1 MPKKH
6 ILIAS
11 NTEWSITNF
20 RSSLIQRLA
29 EQGFQITIVAPDF
42 ADRSGFSKINL
53 TNVPYRRNFFPQ
65 NKLNPFGYLLSIL
78 SFFKIL
84 HEINPDFILSFTTQ
98 TNLSIGL
105 ANRLYKTRHIPTING
120 YGRFLPHSKLS
131 KNILIFLFRIALRS
145 SYLIIFQKKEDKEF
159 YKQQI
164 EYDSVNNM
172 KIINGSGIDI
182 SFYQSEL
189 KRCKT
194 KQKAIGFA
202 GRPIKEKGFDSFVA
216 LAQHAM
222 DKNLPYR
229 FYLCFPNI
237 KSERAKWDRII
248 EKKVKN
254 LTNLTFLGYL
264 DDIRIFFQKID
275 VLLLLSS
282 YGEGIP
288 RTYLEALASGVL
300 CVTSENPAFNIGADD
315 AEYRLIFQHNN
326 QFLHKNQLRMLV
338 DQINAIDLSR
348 AEAIQ
353 INALRLLEQKFSSE
367 KIDTKYMKLLHH

>member
-29 EQGFQITIVAPDF
+29 EQGFQITILAPDF
-42 ADRSGFSKINL
+42 AHRSGFSKINL

-65 NKLNPFGYLLSIL
+65 NKFNPFGYLLSIV

-105 ANRLYKTRHIPTING
+105 ANRIYKTRHIPTING
-120 YGRFLPHSKLS
+120 YGRFSIHSKLS
-131 KNILIFLFRIALRS
+131 KNILIFLIRVALRS
-145 SYLIIFQKKEDKEF
+145 SYLIVFQKEEDKEF

-164 EYDSVNNM
+164 EYDSGKNM

-182 SFYQSEL
+182 SFYQSRL

-222 DKNLPYR
+222 DENLPYR

-248 EKKVKN
+248 EKKIKN
-254 LTNLTFLGYL
+254 LSNLIFLGYL
-264 DDIRIFFQKID
+264 DDIRICFQKID

-300 CVTSENPAFNIGADD
+300 CVTSENPAFNIGTDN
-315 AEYRLIFQHNN
+315 AEYRLIFQHND
-326 QFLHKNQLRMLV
+326 QIFHKNQLRMLV

-348 AEAIQ
+348 AEAIK
-353 INALRLLEQKFSSE
+353 INALRLLEQKFSAE
-367 KIDTKYMKLLHH
+367 KIDAEYMKLLHH